1 MLVMALGTNIPLP
14 GLSGE
19 HLSLLQ
25 DMPDAVTERLS
36 IFSLGVLPLLS
47 VLTLLEVAKLIV
59 PRLEKWQFSSEDNAN
74 RMRMFAIVLMVGFS
88 AMQGEAII
96 RALMAAGLTD
106 LSLLARLAGVASYVG
121 STAVLIWLAGRIRLP
136 GIESGIWLL
145 VALFQLTNPFRSL
158 GSYFELFRTGAV
170 PAVEGLVLIT
180 FVLIA
185 IVLIVIVNR
194 VIWLSNSESE
204 EDQSFFSS
212 ALLWTP
218 FVAYL
223 LGGFVFVVP
232 FFIMPELWSSVTPR
246 FVYLAN
252 ASLQIIAT
260 PLIVFAYYRRA
271 LVSRPELARKSH
283 VVSLLVLIAGVQVI
297 ICLGMTV
304 LATVISF
311 PIALS
316 SPLLIACVTVL
327 QLLAVSVRQPAR

>member
-1 MLVMALGTNIPLP
+1 MSKTGTELYSCPISRWLP
-14 GLSGE
+14 
-19 HLSLLQ
+19 
-25 DMPDAVTERLS
+25 
-36 IFSLGVLPLLS
+36 
-47 VLTLLEVAKLIV
+47 
-59 PRLEKWQFSSEDNAN
+59 
-74 RMRMFAIVLMVGFS
+74 
-88 AMQGEAII
+88 
-96 RALMAAGLTD
+96 
-106 LSLLARLAGVASYVG
+106 
-121 STAVLIWLAGRIRLP
+121 
-136 GIESGIWLL
+136 

-232 FFIMPELWSSVTPR
+232 FYIMPELWSSVTPR
-246 FVYLAN
+246 FVHLAN
-252 ASLQIIAT
+252 AGLQTIAT
-260 PLIVFAYYRRA
+260 PLIIFAYYRRA

-283 VVSLLVLIAGVQVI
+283 VVSLLGLIAGVQVI

-311 PIALS
+311 PIAFS
-316 SPLLIACVTVL
+316 SPLLIACVTIL